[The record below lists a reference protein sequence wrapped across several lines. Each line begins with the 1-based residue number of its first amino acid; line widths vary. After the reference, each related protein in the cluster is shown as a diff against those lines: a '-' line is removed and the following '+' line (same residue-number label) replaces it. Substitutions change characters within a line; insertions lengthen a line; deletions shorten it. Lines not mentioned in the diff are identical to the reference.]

1 MCGRATVVNPDGI
14 TEKVYGFTRKFVPS
28 DWKPRYNVSPHQ
40 EIPVV
45 YYDPFLKQRALR
57 LMHWNFVPS
66 KLAGREKIK
75 EFDSRYSTFNARIE
89 TAALA
94 PTFADAWR
102 SQRCLVVIDGMIEWV
117 GGKRNRIPHLIRRKD
132 GDSFALAGLWSR
144 WAGSGNDE
152 LWSCTVLVRDADE
165 WYSRFH
171 DRMGA
176 LISPPAYQAWT
187 DHSRSNGQLDLLERE
202 PYVNNEEFEAFPIS
216 RRVNS
221 PRYDSSDCIDPAT
234 PEELL
239 PLQGELLL

>member
-66 KLAGREKIK
+66 KLAGRDKVK
-75 EFDSRYSTFNARIE
+75 EFDSHYSTFNARIE
-89 TAALA
+89 TAASA
-94 PTFADAWR
+94 PTFAHAWQ

-117 GGKRNRIPHLIRRKD
+117 GGKRNRIPHLIRRHD

-144 WAGSGNDE
+144 WGRSADDE
-152 LWSCTVLVRDADE
+152 LWSCTVLVRDADA

-171 DRMGA
+171 DRMAA
-176 LISPPAYQAWT
+176 LISSTAYADWI
-187 DHSRSNGQLDLLERE
+187 DPSRGDGQLALLEKE
-202 PYVNNEEFEAFPIS
+202 PFNDADEFEFYPIS
-216 RRVNS
+216 RKVNS
-221 PRYDSSDCIDPAT
+221 PRYDAPDCVAPAT
-234 PEELL
+234 AEELL
-239 PLQGELLL
+239 PVQGELFL

>member
-45 YYDPFLKQRALR
+45 YYDPFLKQRTLR

-66 KLAGREKIK
+66 KLTSRANVR
-75 EFDSRYSTFNARIE
+75 EFDSHYSTFNARIE
-89 TAALA
+89 TAASA

-102 SQRCLVVIDGMIEWV
+102 GQRCLVVIDGMIEWV
-117 GGKRNRIPHLIRRKD
+117 GGKRNRIPHLIRRRD

-144 WAGSGNDE
+144 WGTSENDE
-152 LWSCTVLVRDADE
+152 LWSCTVLVRDADS

-171 DRMGA
+171 DRMAA
-176 LISPPAYQAWT
+176 LISPRAYVEWI
-187 DHSRSNGQLDLLERE
+187 DPSRTNGQVALLDEE
-202 PYVNNEEFEAFPIS
+202 PFKDTEEFEFYPIS
-216 RRVNS
+216 RKVNS
-221 PRYDSSDCIDPAT
+221 PRYDAPDCIAPAA

>member
-45 YYDPFLKQRALR
+45 YYDPFLKQRVLR
-57 LMHWNFVPS
+57 LMHWNFVPA
-66 KLAGREKIK
+66 KLASREHVK
-75 EFDSRYSTFNARIE
+75 EFDSHYSTFNARIE
-89 TAALA
+89 TAASA

-102 SQRCLVVIDGMIEWV
+102 SQRCLVVIDGMVEWV
-117 GGKRNRIPHLIRRKD
+117 GGKRNRIPHLIRRRD

-144 WAGSGNDE
+144 WSTSKNDE
-152 LWSCTVLVRDADE
+152 LWSCTVLVRDADA
-165 WYSRFH
+165 WYARFH
-171 DRMGA
+171 DRMAA
-176 LISPPAYQAWT
+176 LISPTSYVEWIDP
-187 DHSRSNGQLDLLERE
+187 SRADGQLALLEKA
-202 PYVNNEEFEAFPIS
+202 PFKDGDEFEFYPIS
-216 RRVNS
+216 RKVNS
-221 PRYDSSDCIDPAT
+221 PRYDAPDCIVPAS

>member
-45 YYDPFLKQRALR
+45 YYDPFLKQRTLR
-57 LMHWNFVPS
+57 LMHWNLVPS
-66 KLAGREKIK
+66 KLSSRVKVN

-89 TAALA
+89 SAASA
-94 PTFADAWR
+94 PTFSDVWR
-102 SQRCLVVIDGMIEWV
+102 TQRCLVVIDGMIEWV
-117 GGKRNRIPHLIRRKD
+117 GGKRNRIPHLIRRRD
-132 GDSFALAGLWSR
+132 ADTFALAGLWSR
-144 WAGSGNDE
+144 WAASENDE
-152 LWSCTVLVRDADE
+152 LWSCTVLVRDADA

-171 DRMGA
+171 DRMA
-176 LISPPAYQAWT
+176 SLISSVAYDEWT
-187 DHSRSNGQLDLLERE
+187 DPSRTTGQLELLQKE
-202 PYVNNEEFEAFPIS
+202 PYANNEEFESFPIS

-221 PRYDSSDCIDPAT
+221 PRYDAPDCIDPAT
-234 PEELL
+234 PDELL